1 MEEKKKSVLI
11 VDDEFRIGMLIKKLI
26 HWSELNMECMEVLD
40 DGEKAVQM
48 VHEKNPDIVITD
60 IRMPRV
66 SGLDLIR
73 IISEENKTN
82 THFIV
87 ISGYKEFEY
96 AHQALAYGVENYIL
110 KPVNEEELND
120 SLKKIAQKINAQND
134 FELKKKEFQETIVKS
149 NKIIRQN
156 FLKNIIDQKENSA
169 MQSTSVKMIGK
180 IYRGIDIKLD
190 HVDITEIDMHQ
201 DSRTADHIIT
211 LVDSVMKNNVQ
222 EFLICEKEYMHIYC
236 LFNYDAEQSR
246 KIKELINRI
255 LITVKDYLMGF
266 DQYEVTIGIGSEQ
279 ESFDKIRFSI
289 LEAYR
294 AVCNRMHCGI
304 GRLIYLE
311 EIPSDTDLGIWKRFE
326 DKKEYLYS
334 SIGDYSGQNLKKQV
348 LEIYGNTLQKNVDTT
363 EYYGIAEKL
372 VDLFFSYLN
381 QEEQA
386 EGKNMLLYKCQN
398 CYKFNQLIE
407 ILSDTMKDYL
417 DVLQESEKN
426 KSLRPIRQAKEYV
439 EKHFRD
445 KILLEDIAAIVDLNP
460 VYFSTLFKKETNM
473 NFSTY
478 LINVR
483 MEQAKKL
490 LVSSND
496 TIAAIGDAVGY
507 GDQKYFSQLFK
518 KVVGVKPAIYRR
530 LHS

>member
-1 MEEKKKSVLI
+1 
-11 VDDEFRIGMLIKKLI
+11 
-26 HWSELNMECMEVLD
+26 
-40 DGEKAVQM
+40 
-48 VHEKNPDIVITD
+48 
-60 IRMPRV
+60 
-66 SGLDLIR
+66 
-73 IISEENKTN
+73 
-82 THFIV
+82 
-87 ISGYKEFEY
+87 
-96 AHQALAYGVENYIL
+96 
-110 KPVNEEELND
+110 
-120 SLKKIAQKINAQND
+120 
-134 FELKKKEFQETIVKS
+134 
-149 NKIIRQN
+149 
-156 FLKNIIDQKENSA
+156 
-169 MQSTSVKMIGK
+169 
-180 IYRGIDIKLD
+180 
-190 HVDITEIDMHQ
+190 
-201 DSRTADHIIT
+201 
-211 LVDSVMKNNVQ
+211 
-222 EFLICEKEYMHIYC
+222 
-236 LFNYDAEQSR
+236 
-246 KIKELINRI
+246 
-255 LITVKDYLMGF
+255 
-266 DQYEVTIGIGSEQ
+266 
-279 ESFDKIRFSI
+279 
-289 LEAYR
+289 
-294 AVCNRMHCGI
+294 MHCGI

-372 VDLFFSYLN
+372 ADLFFSYLN